1 MPATTFM
8 IQYKPNDFFYNLAD
22 TTKNAEL
29 LESFPLVLIERLCSC
44 GDAQGG
50 GVEWSTSIFVTQME
64 MRMCHREFHFGQMG
78 LARLVFLIWCLFFS
92 YQFGCLPLIAFM
104 PMMFCVRFLRGIGI
118 LMKLFYLGLTRAVFS
133 LVLHRL
139 QSMCHLCLG
148 AVRKN
153 KSFNYSVLAVSRNVF
168 ECVLMPGCSAFFTF
182 VLCLAQLH
190 VVLHSS
196 FV

>member
-1 MPATTFM
+1 MVDIYFCHTDG
-8 IQYKPNDFFYNLAD
+8 NAD
-22 TTKNAEL
+22 VSPRISLQSDGPGE
-29 LESFPLVLIERLCSC
+29 I
-44 GDAQGG
+44 G
-50 GVEWSTSIFVTQME
+50 
-64 MRMCHREFHFGQMG
+64 
-78 LARLVFLIWCLFFS
+78 FLIWCLFFS
-92 YQFGCLPLIAFM
+92 YQFGCLPMIAFM

-118 LMKLFYLGLTRAVFS
+118 LMKLLLLGVTRAVFS

-139 QSMCHLCLG
+139 QSMCHLCFR
-148 AVRKN
+148 AVRKY
-153 KSFNYSVLAVSRNVF
+153 KSFKLSVLAVSRNVF